1 MTNKTTAKRRRPV
14 TTVLPAVSTHVA
26 SPHRHR
32 HRHRS
37 ASMKSSSPSR
47 THAHA
52 PAAHLPTPSLTL
64 LNSAEKCLS
73 SPAPAQAKHG
83 KARANDGEL
92 SIAETEQY
100 VHGPTASGSTVPPD
114 PAPSS
119 HDSHRAGK
127 RRRVSVSRY
136 EDAWQ
141 REEDVRLLN
150 KAFRTAE
157 DSLAVKDAQITALR
171 QELLHVQ
178 TSYQRKESELRQ
190 DLLFQHIM
198 AQQRATRDHEKEK
211 IGLHRLVAFLRVDH
225 EKQSEALKEQHR
237 TELESERTRHQQAL
251 AQAFKDKQLA
261 MDRSNSAY
269 MQVQSMHTVMEHA
282 NAVSKV
288 LESDL
293 DDLRRLDIEEAE
305 QRERDQRGLPPP
317 YHAILDTE
325 EYISPYGANR
335 HRDNGTLD
343 LDNIEATITSNF
355 MRELRAANRT
365 SLALREHDERSRAA
379 GAGSMLFHSAMLAF
393 ATACQH
399 LRCLLENAI
408 EGHLESNKS
417 CDIVDNDTSSREPG
431 TTTEIDMNSPFF
443 APTSKLPTLAN
454 PGPPAHFNV
463 NPASSDTGTIQHPI
477 DLFRRAQIAPVSNAR
492 EKPILPGSDA
502 IIAVTDRIS
511 NTLFNLCTHVFAAL
525 DVREYCSERLC
536 NNKCIRLG
544 TWLRLADDT
553 LLRCLKRRLEA
564 TAVEDVFSQA
574 ADQSLTCT
582 KCMSEHCGGYCLRLH
597 MISYNITRLK
607 SIRRTLDKISN
618 PTRAGMDF
626 NDTMNWL
633 RDNLEKERELS
644 ANAVLPPGRQ
654 TTTVMTAEEMALAMQ
669 HSLLDATQAAAQRA
683 IRREDPPEEVA
694 RRLQAVRD
702 LHFPG
707 ARYRIVSAMA
717 GPPAR
722 LSPPAASEIYSA
734 VPAGN
739 QTPSRQT
746 GLVQSNDQIETFV
759 NRAHTVHGLPDV
771 STNAWARTSSSL
783 DRERNTAHASDETAR
798 APISSVQTRA
808 QRRISSST
816 RQDTRQNGPT

>member
-1 MTNKTTAKRRRPV
+1 MANNTTAKRRRPV
-14 TTVLPAVSTHVA
+14 TTILPAASTHV
-26 SPHRHR
+26 SSSSRRR

-37 ASMKSSSPSR
+37 ASMKFSPPTR
-47 THAHA
+47 THALA
-52 PAAHLPTPSLTL
+52 PAAHLPTTSLTL
-64 LNSAEKCLS
+64 LNSADKYLS
-73 SPAPAQAKHG
+73 SSGPAHAKHG

-92 SIAETEQY
+92 SIAETDQY
-100 VHGPTASGSTVPPD
+100 VHAPTASSSMVPPD
-114 PAPSS
+114 LAPFSC
-119 HDSHRAGK
+119 HSHRAGK
-127 RRRVSVSRY
+127 RRRLSVSRY
-136 EDAWQ
+136 EDAWDC
-141 REEDVRLLN
+141 EEDVRLLN

-157 DSLAVKDAQITALR
+157 DSLAVKDAQIIALR

-198 AQQRATRDHEKEK
+198 AQQRAARDHEKEK

-225 EKQSEALKEQHR
+225 EKQSQTLKEQYR

-251 AQAFKDKQLA
+251 AQALKDKQLA
-261 MDRSNSAY
+261 VDRSNSAY
-269 MQVQSMHTVMEHA
+269 LQVQSMHTVMEHA
-282 NAVSKV
+282 NTVAKV

-305 QRERDQRGLPPP
+305 QRERDQSGLPPP
-317 YHAILDTE
+317 YHAILDTD
-325 EYISPYGANR
+325 EYIPPYGANQ
-335 HRDNGTLD
+335 HRDNGTLE

-365 SLALREHDERSRAA
+365 SLALREHDERSRAI

-408 EGHLESNKS
+408 EGHSESNKS
-417 CDIVDNDTSSREPG
+417 CGIVDENGASPREPG
-431 TTTEIDMNSPFF
+431 ATTGTDMDPPFS
-443 APTSKLPTLAN
+443 APTFKHPNLAEL
-454 PGPPAHFNV
+454 GLPAHLNATA
-463 NPASSDTGTIQHPI
+463 ASSDTGTIEHPI
-477 DLFRRAQIAPVSNAR
+477 DLLRRAQINSSSSVR
-492 EKPILPGSDA
+492 EKPNLPESDA

-511 NTLFNLCTHVFAAL
+511 NTLFDLCTHVFAAL

-574 ADQSLTCT
+574 VDQSLTCT
-582 KCMSEHCGGYCLRLH
+582 KCMSDHCGGYCLRLH

-618 PTRAGMDF
+618 PSRVGMYF
-626 NDTMNWL
+626 NETMNWL

-644 ANAVLPPGRQ
+644 ANAVSPPGQ
-654 TTTVMTAEEMALAMQ
+654 QATPVMTAEEMALAMQ
-669 HSLLDATQAAAQRA
+669 YSVLDATQAAAQRA
-683 IRREDPPEEVA
+683 IQREDPPEELA
-694 RRLQAVRD
+694 RRLQPVRD

-707 ARYRIVSAMA
+707 PRYRIVSPMA
-717 GPPAR
+717 GPPAGF
-722 LSPPAASEIYSA
+722 PPAARGIDSA
-734 VPAGN
+734 VLAGN
-739 QTPSRQT
+739 QPRSRQT
-746 GLVQSNDQIETFV
+746 GTDQSDDRIETFV
-759 NRAHTVHGLPDV
+759 NRAHIPHGLPNV
-771 STNAWARTSSSL
+771 SPTAWARTSSSL
-783 DRERNTAHASDETAR
+783 GRERNTAQASDETAR
-798 APISSVQTRA
+798 APISSVETRP
-808 QRRISSST
+808 QRQIGSGT
-816 RQDTRQNGPT
+816 PQDTRQSSPT